1 MMGNAAGTKPGNS
14 GTDMIT
20 RIRNIICAAL
30 LLMPGIPGHSQDIQ
44 RQKEKKER
52 LEQEIA
58 ILDAQ
63 IAANASKSSSMLSDL
78 ELIRKNVAN
87 RKALVAESDR
97 QIRDYSDRI
106 YRQQLNIN
114 RMQARVDTLTGH
126 YSRLVR
132 SAYKNRDTR
141 VWYMYMLASN
151 DLTQAYRRFGYFKN
165 LSSEMKNE
173 ARKLRSLKAE
183 LEQEKEKL
191 SGLKKEA
198 EGVRAE
204 RVRELDK
211 LRKDEARADEVV
223 KQLKKDRKKYE
234 NQLTAKKKEVN
245 ALNREIQRLIA
256 EAVKGKNKKPDTGQD
271 NSADITLSAEFVKN
285 KGKLPWPVRG
295 PVVARFGKH
304 FHPVFKN
311 LELPANNGIDIA
323 VSPGTGI
330 NSVFNGTVKQ
340 VFVMPGYNKCVLVQ
354 HGKNYFT
361 FYCKLSRVDVKE
373 GDKIVTG
380 QTLGVVDT
388 ILGQTQVHFELWK
401 DTAPQNPE
409 LWLR

>member
-1 MMGNAAGTKPGNS
+1 MK
-14 GTDMIT
+14 T
-20 RIRNIICAAL
+20 RIRTIICAAL
-30 LLMPGIPGHSQDIQ
+30 LLVPAFHCLAQDIE
-44 RQKEKKER
+44 RQKEKKAR

-63 IAANASKSSSMLSDL
+63 IAANASRSSTMLSDL

-97 QIRDYSDRI
+97 QIRELSDRI
-106 YRQQLNIN
+106 YRRQLGIN

-126 YSRLVR
+126 YARLVR
-132 SAYKNRDTR
+132 SAYKNRDSR
-141 VWYMYMLASN
+141 IWYMYMLASN

-173 ARKLRSLKAE
+173 AMKLRALKAE
-183 LEQEKEKL
+183 LEQEKEQL
-191 SGLKKEA
+191 SLMKKEA

-204 RVRELDK
+204 RIRELDK
-211 LRKDEARADEVV
+211 LKKDEARADEVV
-223 KQLKKDRKKYE
+223 NKLKKDRKKYE
-234 NQLTAKKKEVN
+234 SQLAAKKKEVN
-245 ALNREIQRLIA
+245 SLNREIQRLVA
-256 EAVKGKNKKPDTGQD
+256 EAMKAKEPKTGSKQD
-271 NSADITLSAEFVKN
+271 DAADIILSAEFVKN
-285 KGKLPWPVRG
+285 KGKLPWPVKG

-311 LELPANNGIDIA
+311 LELPSNNGIDVA
-323 VSPGTGI
+323 VSAGTSV
-330 NSVFNGTVKQ
+330 NSVFNGVVKQ
-340 VFVMPGYNKCVLVQ
+340 VFVMSGYNKCVLVQ

-361 FYCKLSRVDVKE
+361 FYCKLSRVDVKV
-373 GDKIVTG
+373 GDKVSTG
-380 QTLGVVDT
+380 QTLGIVDT
-388 ILGQTQVHFELWK
+388 ILGQTQLHFELWK